1 MTAGDPAAPTL
12 PGAPR
17 SARPG
22 GEPPALRVAFADFP
36 PEAVRRV
43 AAEALP
49 DFDLRLPE
57 DDTPAAVEA
66 ALRGADALIARR
78 RPLGARELRLAGRT
92 RLVVALGRNP
102 TAVRERAVRAAGAA
116 LIAVPHPGAIAVAD
130 HTLALLLAAARRI
143 VEGDRGVRAGDY
155 RRLSLEP
162 KATTER
168 SFAFHWLRGDEAFP
182 EPFLLDGRT
191 LGLVGFGAIGQEVAR
206 RAPGFGM
213 RARYFMRQPLSAGWN
228 RRLGVEAAPSLEALL
243 AESDLVSLHL
253 PHTEVTENLLD
264 AAALDRMKPGA
275 VLVNTAR
282 GGLVDEAALAERL
295 RDGRLGGAG
304 LDVFREEP
312 LPAGHPLADAP
323 RTVLAPHT
331 GGAGAGGQRELF
343 ARAADAIREF
353 FADGRAAPRP
363 RP

>member
-1 MTAGDPAAPTL
+1 MSPGTAAGP
-12 PGAPR
+12 
-17 SARPG
+17 
-22 GEPPALRVAFADFP
+22 PPARVAFADFP

-43 AAEALP
+43 AADALAE
-49 DFDLRLPE
+49 FDLRLPE
-57 DDTPAAVEA
+57 DGSRAAVEA
-66 ALRGADALIARR
+66 ALPGADALLARR
-78 RPLGARELRLAGRT
+78 RPLGARELRLAGRP

-116 LIAVPHPGAIAVAD
+116 LAAVPHPGAIAVAD
-130 HTLALLLAAARRI
+130 HTLALLLAVARRI

-155 RRLSLEP
+155 RRLPLEP

-168 SFAFHWLRGDEAFP
+168 SFAFHWLRGDDAFP

-206 RAPGFGM
+206 RALGFGM
-213 RARYFMRQPLSAGWN
+213 RVRYFTRRPLPAGWN
-228 RRLGVEAAPSLEALL
+228 RRLRAEPAPSLEALL
-243 AESDLVSLHL
+243 AGSDIVSLHL
-253 PHTEVTENLLD
+253 PHTEETEGLLD

-275 VLVNTAR
+275 VLLNTAR
-282 GGLVDEAALAERL
+282 GGLVDEAALAGRL
-295 RDGRLGGAG
+295 RDGRLAGAG

-343 ARAADAIREF
+343 ARAGDAIRGF
-353 FADGRAAPRP
+353 FAAAAPAPPRP